1 MPEFTSAGLR
11 KVTRQRSASSR
22 RNDEVLLDA
31 GSAEIVAVGVDRLTM
46 SAVARRAR
54 LTTGA
59 LYSRYENSG
68 ELAAAIWTSR
78 VRDQHRALLDVAIRG
93 LVERDPSASLDELVA
108 ELRSPSPETLL
119 AIEFLATARRIDELE
134 EVVLPDVSQWLAE
147 WHAAPRTRDHRRRA
161 QVAFVLAAV
170 WGIVL
175 HELPSRRQLDWSF
188 VTKNLRWSFAQR
200 YEHGPEPLV
209 PDRVQ
214 SVHADTGN
222 AGQDA
227 LIDSVAVIV
236 ARVGFDRASATRIAR
251 RAGLTSGSIYARY
264 RTKDDLLQDAVAIL
278 LTRRFS
284 DDLAANSYT
293 FTDADPGSATAR
305 VIGGY
310 LSAPRRDWRRFRIEA
325 QLASRHREGLA
336 STLDRVQESAIGE
349 YLDLLGARTTE
360 ERRSLDIVA
369 RFAQVIP
376 LGIAFVDQVAPGTSG
391 IDWRLVL
398 GPLLTRRSAG

>member
-1 MPEFTSAGLR
+1 
-11 KVTRQRSASSR
+11 VTRQRSVSSL

-46 SAVARRAR
+46 SSVARRAG

-68 ELAAAIWTSR
+68 ELAAAIWTAR
-78 VRDQHRALLDVAIRG
+78 VRDRHRALLDVAIAG
-93 LVERDPSASLDELVA
+93 LVDRDPTAALHRLVDELR
-108 ELRSPSPETLL
+108 EPSDETLL

-134 EVVLPDVSQWLAE
+134 EVVLPDVQMWLAD
-147 WHAAPRTRDHRRRA
+147 WHASPRARDQRRRA
-161 QVAFVLAAV
+161 QVAFTLAAV

-175 HELPSRRQLDWSF
+175 HELPSGRKLDWTTI
-188 VTKNLRWSFAQR
+188 TKTLRWSFGQPDDHR
-200 YEHGPEPLV
+200 PGPLL
-209 PDRVQ
+209 PDRVGP
-214 SVHADTGN
+214 VHADTGN

-236 ARVGFDRASATRIAR
+236 ARVGFERASATRIAR

-264 RTKDDLLQDAVAIL
+264 RTKDELLEDAVATL

-284 DDLAANSYT
+284 DDLAANSHT
-293 FTDADPGSATAR
+293 FGDADPGSATAR
-305 VIGGY
+305 VVGGY
-310 LSAPRRDWRRFRIEA
+310 LSAPRREWRRFRVEA
-325 QLASRHREGLA
+325 QLASRHSEGLA
-336 STLDRVQESAIGE
+336 RTLDGVQEAAIGQ
-349 YLDLLGARTTE
+349 YLDLLGARTDE
-360 ERRSLDIVA
+360 ERSRLDLVA

-376 LGIAFVDQVAPGTSG
+376 LGITFVDQVAPGTSG

-398 GPLLTRRSAG
+398 RPLLTPRSQP